1 MVFENNGVN
10 VAPPSNGD
18 NTLHMLDKVKLF
30 LTNNNK
36 DQLVVC
42 FFKSLVFQDLMLVV

>member
-30 LTNNNK
+30 LTKQQRPAGGLPFLNH
-36 DQLVVC
+36 LR
-42 FFKSLVFQDLMLVV
+42 SRI